1 MKNKLFLQIIIL
13 IFFFQHFLNADEFI
27 IESSEIKILEKG
39 KILQAYN
46 GVKIISK
53 DNMEII
59 AKKLLYDKE
68 KLILNVIGNVK
79 INDEKNNF
87 FTEGEE
93 FIYNKKTGIIISKG
107 KSITRIQNNYILKSD
122 NLIYD
127 RISSKVYSKNKSKI
141 TDLQNNTFLAER
153 FEFNFNT
160 NLLKAKKL
168 SLFDSL
174 NNQYYLNFA
183 VVNLKE
189 NKFLGSDIFIDF
201 EDSLFGSNENNP
213 RLKANSIISEENET
227 RMTKGNFTTCKQK
240 DDKCPPWSMQAEEVV
255 HKKKE
260 KIIEYK
266 KAWLKIYD
274 KPVLYFPYFFHPDPT
289 VKRQS
294 GFLMPT
300 FQNSNNSGSSLQIPY
315 YKVISDNK
323 DMTFYP
329 RLFFDNEILVQSE
342 YRQANKNS
350 DLIFDFSVNHDSS
363 DTRNHFFAD
372 FKSIKQNKFLD
383 IHLETVSNDTY
394 LKANNINSPIIS
406 NYSSL
411 HSFINYSTLN
421 DDSSFEISFEIFEN
435 LDKKKTDRYEYIFPN
450 FIYEKNLSGFKEV
463 EGELTLKTH
472 GYNKNYDTNTDETVL
487 INDLKYTSFYS
498 TDSLI
503 NGFQNNYELLIKNLN
518 SSSHNSS
525 RYNNGEDYKLLSAIK
540 FNSNYPLKKENEKYE
555 NYFTPKISLKYS
567 PNATKNNTDL
577 NKRLV
582 YEDIF
587 LIDRVDRSGVE
598 GGESLTMGIEYSSKN
613 KLTQNQINFS
623 LASILRLN
631 ENSDLP
637 IMNGL
642 SEKRSDFIGK
652 LNFVP
657 SEFFDLNYKFSY
669 DKDFKDSNYDSIKA
683 NLKINNFITSFEFV
697 EEDNHMNDS
706 SYIINKTKYKFNNNY
721 SLNFAT
727 SKNLDKNITDYYNLI
742 YEYEN
747 DCLTAAIEYNKSY
760 YSDGSLKPDENIL
773 FSIKIIPFG
782 KINSPALSK

>member
-27 IESSEIKILEKG
+27 IESPEIKILEKG
-39 KILQAYN
+39 KILQADN

-255 HKKKE
+255 HKKKK

-421 DDSSFEISFEIFEN
+421 DDSSFEISFE
-435 LDKKKTDRYEYIFPN
+435 
-450 FIYEKNLSGFKEV
+450 
-463 EGELTLKTH
+463 
-472 GYNKNYDTNTDETVL
+472 
-487 INDLKYTSFYS
+487 
-498 TDSLI
+498 
-503 NGFQNNYELLIKNLN
+503 
-518 SSSHNSS
+518 
-525 RYNNGEDYKLLSAIK
+525 
-540 FNSNYPLKKENEKYE
+540 
-555 NYFTPKISLKYS
+555 
-567 PNATKNNTDL
+567 
-577 NKRLV
+577 
-582 YEDIF
+582 
-587 LIDRVDRSGVE
+587 
-598 GGESLTMGIEYSSKN
+598 
-613 KLTQNQINFS
+613 
-623 LASILRLN
+623 
-631 ENSDLP
+631 
-637 IMNGL
+637 
-642 SEKRSDFIGK
+642 
-652 LNFVP
+652 
-657 SEFFDLNYKFSY
+657 FF
-669 DKDFKDSNYDSIKA
+669 
-683 NLKINNFITSFEFV
+683 
-697 EEDNHMNDS
+697 
-706 SYIINKTKYKFNNNY
+706 
-721 SLNFAT
+721 
-727 SKNLDKNITDYYNLI
+727 
-742 YEYEN
+742 
-747 DCLTAAIEYNKSY
+747 
-760 YSDGSLKPDENIL
+760 
-773 FSIKIIPFG
+773 
-782 KINSPALSK
+782 